1 MSGVIVA
8 TTTCCKK
15 VSRVERVNISLS
27 NFKYI
32 RTTKAKGG
40 SKAGGPNTKEEQSK
54 TCKEVKS

>member
-8 TTTCCKK
+8 TTTCCKNK
-15 VSRVERVNISLS
+15 ASRVERVN
-27 NFKYI
+27 